1 MCPTPSP
8 LGQRRAGRLP
18 SAFTLIEAVLAI
30 GVVSFAML
38 GILGLVPVGLATFR
52 SAMNLTVES
61 AIVQELSGELQ
72 RTDFTNLSPTNLRY
86 NEQGIRVPAGDARR
100 ESYAVEVTAP
110 RPLDS
115 GNLVAPSAAST
126 MLIKIVNQAEPN
138 ATNSYSVVVPRC
150 H

>member
-126 MLIKIVNQAEPN
+126 VLIKIVNQAEPN
-138 ATNSYSVVVPRC
+138 ATNSFSVIVPRS